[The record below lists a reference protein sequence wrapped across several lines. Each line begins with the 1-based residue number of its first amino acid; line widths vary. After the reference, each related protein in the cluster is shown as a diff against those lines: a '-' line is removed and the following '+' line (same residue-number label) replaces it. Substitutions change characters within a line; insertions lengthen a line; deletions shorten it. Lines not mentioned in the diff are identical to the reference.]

1 MGDEVCKYYPCIV
14 SERTGRNCA
23 SPEDCQTRKF
33 YDRYASYPRENEYVG
48 IGAVCDSTVFNKLEQ
63 EALKND

>member
-33 YDRYASYPRENEYVG
+33 YDRYGLDYLSLGVG
-48 IGAVCDSTVFNKLEQ
+48 AMMIPTGLESEVDSQKR
-63 EALKND
+63 